1 MRSPQPGLVFVDAIV
16 LADFFG
22 VANAL
27 ECAHV
32 LARACDERTIDVGV
46 DVEHALH
53 DVFLLVEFAQFKL
66 MVRRVWGKEV
76 APGVGWV
83 LDRLH
88 RGGGNALLLFGE
100 EMLVEIRFRIH
111 ARFMAF
117 IEHVER
123 VEIGV
128 FRIDAIRG
136 EASAQAIAAIVH
148 ERDGLQNVASVVA
161 RARLVH
167 DAGNGASG
175 GNAHVAFTQAAAVKR
190 ACAGCRL
197 LRRFSIV
204 HAAPHFP
211 HWPNPG
217 NSRRGGLVAT
227 GAWRCAAPQGLGSEC
242 SVSRVWMQ
250 RFTSVTRMLQRSV
263 MCVSKALTPQEEHGG
278 STYGDRRNGERSQKA
293 AESATRTERS
303 KRQWEAASDR
313 AERPGADGSGQ
324 TEWQA
329 PDAKR
334 QTADND

>member
-1 MRSPQPGLVFVDAIV
+1 MRSPQPGLVFVDTVV
-16 LADFFG
+16 LADFFR
-22 VANAL
+22 VAHAL
-27 ECAHV
+27 ERAHV
-32 LARACDERTIDVGV
+32 LARACDKRSIDVGIN
-46 DVEHALH
+46 VEHALH

-66 MVRRVWGKEV
+66 MVRRVRGEEV
-76 APGVGWV
+76 APGVGRI

-88 RGGGNALLLFGE
+88 RGGGNALLLFGKK
-100 EMLVEIRFRIH
+100 MFVEIRFRIH
-111 ARFMAF
+111 ACFMAF
-117 IEHVER
+117 IKHVER
-123 VEIGV
+123 IEVGI
-128 FRIDAIRG
+128 FWIDAIRG

-148 ERDGLQNVASVVA
+148 ERDGLQNVAAVMA

-242 SVSRVWMQ
+242 SVSRVWVQ
-250 RFTSVTRMLQRSV
+250 RFTSVTRVLQRSV
-263 MCVSKALTPQEEHGG
+263 MCVSKALTPHEEHGG
-278 STYGDRRNGERSQKA
+278 STYGDRGK
-293 AESATRTERS
+293 
-303 KRQWEAASDR
+303 
-313 AERPGADGSGQ
+313 
-324 TEWQA
+324 WQA
-329 PDAKR
+329 PAVHGRQRPKSCIQECRTLDEEHYSIPSRGRIALRAIPSNAAIAKPGML
-334 QTADND
+334 

>member
-1 MRSPQPGLVFVDAIV
+1 
-16 LADFFG
+16 
-22 VANAL
+22 
-27 ECAHV
+27 
-32 LARACDERTIDVGV
+32 
-46 DVEHALH
+46 
-53 DVFLLVEFAQFKL
+53 
-66 MVRRVWGKEV
+66 MVRRVRGKEV
-76 APGVGWV
+76 APGVGRV

-88 RGGGNALLLFGE
+88 RGGGNALLLFGKK
-100 EMLVEIRFRIH
+100 MLVEIRFRIH
-111 ARFMAF
+111 ARFMAL

-263 MCVSKALTPQEEHGG
+263 MCVSKALTPQEEQQRFSMRRQEGHGD
-278 STYGDRRNGERSQKA
+278 SACGDKGIAYARRGTARSVAQRRRAPPNRPLRPNGGVVTENGTMGPFCRVNNSRKA
-293 AESATRTERS
+293 EWCATRNTFCLMGGNINFIP
-303 KRQWEAASDR
+303 KF
-313 AERPGADGSGQ
+313 RP
-324 TEWQA
+324 
-329 PDAKR
+329 AKNR
-334 QTADND
+334 PHSRHSWHRNTIPMQ

>member
-1 MRSPQPGLVFVDAIV
+1 
-16 LADFFG
+16 
-22 VANAL
+22 
-27 ECAHV
+27 
-32 LARACDERTIDVGV
+32 
-46 DVEHALH
+46 
-53 DVFLLVEFAQFKL
+53 
-66 MVRRVWGKEV
+66 
-76 APGVGWV
+76 
-83 LDRLH
+83 
-88 RGGGNALLLFGE
+88 
-100 EMLVEIRFRIH
+100 MLVEIRFRIH

-123 VEIGV
+123 VEISV

-204 HAAPHFP
+204 HAAPRFP

-242 SVSRVWMQ
+242 SVSRVWVQ
-250 RFTSVTRMLQRSV
+250 RFTNVTRMLQRSV
-263 MCVSKALTPQEEHGG
+263 MCVSKALTPQEAQ
-278 STYGDRRNGERSQKA
+278 RRFSMR
-293 AESATRTERS
+293 
-303 KRQWEAASDR
+303 RQE
-313 AERPGADGSGQ
+313 E
-324 TEWQA
+324 
-329 PDAKR
+329 
-334 QTADND
+334 